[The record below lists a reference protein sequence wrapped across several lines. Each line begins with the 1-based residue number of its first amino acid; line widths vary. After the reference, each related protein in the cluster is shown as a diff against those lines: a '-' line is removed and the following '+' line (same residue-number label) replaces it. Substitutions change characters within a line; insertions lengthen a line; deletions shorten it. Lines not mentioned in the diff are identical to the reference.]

1 MDQNST
7 TDSPFDADRPQR
19 FDGIVGNQKVTKKLA
34 AMLAKNRLP
43 KVIYFNGPIGSGKTT
58 TARIVARAKLCTGRS
73 EGEYEPC
80 GLCPHCQDVLND
92 STCSVVE
99 YHEYAAIDMTL
110 ESLTDL
116 TFILLR
122 PWEVVFI
129 DELQDMAPD
138 LLRKFR
144 KMLESTKATVIMAT
158 THPDQIEDAVRSRL
172 KSYEYEI
179 TRPTVE
185 EAAVFLETKFA
196 SHQISFESRRQLERV
211 TEALNC
217 EMRPIGE
224 FPRKVIAEAD
234 GKLTDEYLDEVFGA
248 PTVQT
253 KNMAV
258 RRKQLI

>member
-1 MDQNST
+1 
-7 TDSPFDADRPQR
+7 
-19 FDGIVGNQKVTKKLA
+19 
-34 AMLAKNRLP
+34 
-43 KVIYFNGPIGSGKTT
+43 
-58 TARIVARAKLCTGRS
+58 
-73 EGEYEPC
+73 
-80 GLCPHCQDVLND
+80 
-92 STCSVVE
+92 
-99 YHEYAAIDMTL
+99 MTM
-110 ESLTDL
+110 ETLTDL

-129 DELQDMAPD
+129 DELQDMASD

-211 TEALNC
+211 AEALNC
-217 EMRPIGE
+217 EMRPIDE

-234 GKLTDEYLDEVFGA
+234 GKLTDEYLDELFG
-248 PTVQT
+248 PLTVPRT
-253 KNMAV
+253 NTGG
-258 RRKQLI
+258 RRRQLI